1 VPFVASAVPR
11 RALGGLPRRTRPPK
25 GQAQVFYAAGRMGS
39 PCMGGT
45 LEQGGRLGGGC
56 RGNQGGGKR
65 GTRLRHIKLKRRACR
80 KSRMNAPWPGARR
93 GRCRLACSD
102 RAARSAP
109 AHSFNMCFC
118 LFVRVLQGGVMTRGD
133 SPPCEY
139 APSGAE
145 TSWLNEMNYMAMTSG
160 RGKRGLGTDQV
171 RTYLSDSARPCGLL
185 MMKNL

>member
-1 VPFVASAVPR
+1 
-11 RALGGLPRRTRPPK
+11 
-25 GQAQVFYAAGRMGS
+25 
-39 PCMGGT
+39 
-45 LEQGGRLGGGC
+45 
-56 RGNQGGGKR
+56 
-65 GTRLRHIKLKRRACR
+65 
-80 KSRMNAPWPGARR
+80 
-93 GRCRLACSD
+93 
-102 RAARSAP
+102 
-109 AHSFNMCFC
+109 
-118 LFVRVLQGGVMTRGD
+118 MTRGD